1 MEVMF
6 CHVPELVHDRKIGL
20 ASSGTVKLILNAEAL
35 RPPITGVGN
44 YTFHLL
50 EQYLKRDLVD
60 DVYCFGGTNWRTG
73 DAQLAITAALKAQDQ
88 QGEKSVTDAAVAAI
102 RAAIGEIPGSKSLY
116 SFVMD
121 KRFERTANNIRS
133 AVYHETNYILKPYA
147 GPCVTTVHDLSH
159 IRYPQFH
166 PPNIIEWL
174 GQRLSNSLD
183 RADCIITVSN
193 IVRNELIERFNLPE
207 QKVCTVYEGVEERY
221 QPRTEAQTLGVLSG
235 LGLLHK
241 QYVLL
246 VATLEP
252 RKGIDVLL
260 DAWCLLPEPL
270 RRAFPLVL
278 TGSSGWRN
286 TAILDR
292 IGALTA
298 EGTVRH
304 LGYVPAD
311 VLPILFSGA
320 AVFSYPSVYEGF
332 GLPVLDA
339 MSSGVPVICRAGT
352 SMAEFS
358 QGACILCE
366 TGEPEELALKLEV
379 LLEDQVARDE
389 WTKRGLSQA
398 AQFSWERCA
407 AETAKI
413 YRQIA

>member
-1 MEVMF
+1 
-6 CHVPELVHDRKIGL
+6 
-20 ASSGTVKLILNAEAL
+20 VKLILNAEAL

-50 EQYLKRDLVD
+50 EQFLRGVLVEE
-60 DVYCFGGTNWRTG
+60 VHCFSGTHWLAG
-73 DAQLAITAALKAQDQ
+73 QAQHEITAALKAQS
-88 QGEKSVTDAAVAAI
+88 GKSERSIGDRVVGQLRT
-102 RAAIGEIPGSKSLY
+102 AIGGIPGSKALY

-121 KRFERTANNIRS
+121 KRFERGANGIPN

-147 GPCVTTVHDLSH
+147 GACVTTVHDLSH

-166 PPNIIEWL
+166 PPHLVEWL
-174 GQRLSNSLD
+174 ERFLPLSLE
-183 RADCIITVSN
+183 RADRIITVSD
-193 IVRNELIERFNLPE
+193 IVRNELLEYFDLPE
-207 QKVCTVYEGVEERY
+207 NKVHTVYEGVEERY
-221 QPRTEAQTLGVLSG
+221 MPRSESQTSGILSSFG
-235 LGLLHK
+235 LAHK
-241 QYVLL
+241 QYVLH

-260 DAWCLLPEPL
+260 DAWCLLPESL
-270 RRAFPLVL
+270 RRAFPLVM
-278 TGSSGWRN
+278 TGSSGWKN
-286 TAILDR
+286 SSLLGR
-292 IGALTA
+292 IDALIA
-298 EGTVRH
+298 SGTVFH

-358 QGACILCE
+358 QGSCMLCD
-366 TGEPEELALKLEV
+366 TGDPEELAVKLQF
-379 LLEDQVARDE
+379 LLESQTERCE
-389 WTKRGLSQA
+389 WGNKGIAQA

-407 AETAKI
+407 AETTEI
-413 YRQIA
+413 YRQIS

>member
-1 MEVMF
+1 VN
-6 CHVPELVHDRKIGL
+6 
-20 ASSGTVKLILNAEAL
+20 LILNAEAL

-50 EQYLKRDLVD
+50 EQYVKRVLVD
-60 DVYCFGGTNWRTG
+60 DVYCFTGTNWRTG
-73 DAQLAITAALKAQDQ
+73 DAQLAITAALKAQDRK
-88 QGEKSVTDAAVAAI
+88 GATSVTDAAVAAI
-102 RAAIGEIPGSKSLY
+102 RAAIGKIPGSMFLY

-121 KRFERTANNIRS
+121 KRFERTANDIHG

-174 GQRLSNSLD
+174 GRLPQSLE

-193 IVRNELIERFNLPE
+193 IVRDEIIERFNLPQ
-207 QKVCTVYEGVEERY
+207 QKVHTVYEGVDECY
-221 QPRTEAQTLGVLSG
+221 QPRTESQTLSVLSG

-260 DAWCLLPEPL
+260 DAWCLLPESL

-278 TGSSGWRN
+278 TGSVGWRN

-292 IGALTA
+292 ITALTA

-339 MSSGVPVICRAGT
+339 MSSGAPVICRAGT

-358 QGACILCE
+358 QGACTLCE
-366 TGEPEELALKLEV
+366 TGEPEELALKLEM

-398 AQFSWERCA
+398 AQFSWQRCA

-413 YRQIA
+413 YRQIS